1 MSHYQIKFLSCNFLC
16 LLCRDLYELSVEM
29 SVEMPFEIRTL
40 ESPTHVITTKVVSIT
55 RKKLNS
61 NIILFIYFEL
71 AEIFW
76 TKLDFIAYVFLR
88 DKSLY
93 IGCSWHF
100 RRNACVFLCR
110 GYSKLILIDW
120 NLYHWFLCPANSHQS
135 SSVDGTWSAS
145 RWWFP
150 TSDWSSG
157 DSRTPDVGWTA
168 RQQAR
173 QSGQW

>member
-1 MSHYQIKFLSCNFLC
+1 MRMSHYQIKFLSCNFLC

-61 NIILFIYFEL
+61 NIILLIYFEL

-88 DKSLY
+88 DKSLC
-93 IGCSWHF
+93 I
-100 RRNACVFLCR
+100 
-110 GYSKLILIDW
+110 
-120 NLYHWFLCPANSHQS
+120 
-135 SSVDGTWSAS
+135 
-145 RWWFP
+145 
-150 TSDWSSG
+150 
-157 DSRTPDVGWTA
+157 
-168 RQQAR
+168 
-173 QSGQW
+173 